1 MVEVTESA
9 TKQIAEYFKDKE
21 VAPIRIFLH
30 SGGWGGPALAMALDE
45 PKNTDDVY
53 DIEGFK
59 YIVNK
64 EFMEKVKPIK
74 IDFSEMG
81 FKVDCAIDF
90 RSGCSSCGTATN
102 SCC

>member
-1 MVEVTESA
+1 
-9 TKQIAEYFKDKE
+9 
-21 VAPIRIFLH
+21 
-30 SGGWGGPALAMALDE
+30 MALDE

-74 IDFSEMG
+74 IDFSGMG
-81 FKVDCAIDF
+81 FKIDSGIDF
-90 RSGCSSCGTATN
+90 GAECSSCGTKS